1 MARQDLR
8 ELGFQGTITDLKK
21 DFGTAKMT
29 ETAQQGSDEGTKSQQ
44 QGNDAS
50 KRKREGFIAGLKR

>member
-8 ELGFQGTITDLKK
+8 ELGFQGSSSIAGQETSTTDKGAEQAV
-21 DFGTAKMT
+21 DEEARS
-29 ETAQQGSDEGTKSQQ
+29 EQQGSDS
-44 QGNDAS
+44 S